1 MGCLYFDLSRIINH
15 SIMFLDR
22 EHELLGLSLV
32 VLLLLTNE
40 LFSKVDSK
48 QELLCF
54 VIVFQSL
61 YQIFILFFNYLNQII
76 ENSRN
81 NIIFKQEINLYLI
94 MN

>member
-1 MGCLYFDLSRIINH
+1 
-15 SIMFLDR
+15 MFLDR

>member
-1 MGCLYFDLSRIINH
+1 
-15 SIMFLDR
+15 MFLDR

-76 ENSRN
+76 DNSRN